1 MVHVL
6 ATPLYL
12 LVSVRDVVTR
22 AVSRSKERT
31 ISVGDVAILGLVLQL
46 KHRKMSEIQF
56 KRIDDARLIQEKK
69 S

>member
-12 LVSVRDVVTR
+12 LSVRDVVTR